1 MMRHLSKLYWRIFA
15 IFLVIILTLG
25 GIYIFIASKTAVS
38 YFEET
43 NQRLN
48 ADVAKQ
54 IAKIISPFKDHA
66 VNRSEV
72 EKQFKDVMT
81 LNPAA
86 EIYLLNNE
94 GKILAY
100 SAPEEAVKRSA
111 ISLAPVQKFIATN
124 GTVFIEGDNP
134 RRADSRKAFSAARVE
149 HDGVQEGY
157 IYIILGGDKY
167 EAATSGLLNSY
178 KLKLQ

>member
-66 VNRSEV
+66 VNRSKV

-94 GKILAY
+94 GKILATLL
-100 SAPEEAVKRSA
+100 PKRQ
-111 ISLAPVQKFIATN
+111 L
-124 GTVFIEGDNP
+124 
-134 RRADSRKAFSAARVE
+134 SAAQY
-149 HDGVQEGY
+149 H
-157 IYIILGGDKY
+157 
-167 EAATSGLLNSY
+167 
-178 KLKLQ
+178 